1 MWTAVHGRRPRRW
14 SGPRCWSA
22 AGNLEDATR
31 TELEAHLTLCP
42 GCDQYLEQMRATIDE
57 LGHVP
62 VESLSEQA
70 QSDLMSAFRTFHDAG
85 TSTT

>member
-1 MWTAVHGRRPRRW
+1 
-14 SGPRCWSA
+14 
-22 AGNLEDATR
+22 
-31 TELEAHLTLCP
+31 
-42 GCDQYLEQMRATIDE
+42 MRATIDE

-85 TSTT
+85 TGTT